1 MFLPP
6 PPLPQTEP
14 PDTDSSESEMP
25 NPLLVNVSTERSSSL
40 SAAGSDRYH
49 PDGGG
54 VASELAP
61 LPSALERTV
70 RIKKG
75 GDPLGINVEVVD
87 GGASGVLVTSVAK
100 GGAVHRD
107 GRIRTGDFLVSVNHE
122 TMRFATNA
130 QARAILRRTQL
141 VSTDV
146 RYETISDPLM
156 IESVTNNKTDVFF
169 ENVVGPTVSSTSLPV
184 MLPSTG
190 KLRWWR
196 SSHKTWIIMLLLS
209 NPLPLPPPPLWLGNQ
224 NNP

>member
-1 MFLPP
+1 MKDISISSFLPP

-25 NPLLVNVSTERSSSL
+25 NPLLVNVATERLVAGLSSM
-40 SAAGSDRYH
+40 SAVGSDRYH
-49 PDGGG
+49 PDGGLF
-54 VASELAP
+54 ELPATP
-61 LPSALERTV
+61 LPAALERTV

-87 GGASGVLVTSVAK
+87 AGASGVLVTSVAK

-146 RYETISDPLM
+146 R
-156 IESVTNNKTDVFF
+156 
-169 ENVVGPTVSSTSLPV
+169 
-184 MLPSTG
+184 
-190 KLRWWR
+190 
-196 SSHKTWIIMLLLS
+196 
-209 NPLPLPPPPLWLGNQ
+209 
-224 NNP
+224 

>member
-1 MFLPP
+1 
-6 PPLPQTEP
+6 
-14 PDTDSSESEMP
+14 MP
-25 NPLLVNVSTERSSSL
+25 NPLLVNVATERLLLGSTSL
-40 SAAGSDRYH
+40 SGVGFDHHH
-49 PDGGG
+49 PGGG
-54 VASELAP
+54 GMSEGGP

-146 RYETISDPLM
+146 R
-156 IESVTNNKTDVFF
+156 
-169 ENVVGPTVSSTSLPV
+169 
-184 MLPSTG
+184 
-190 KLRWWR
+190 
-196 SSHKTWIIMLLLS
+196 
-209 NPLPLPPPPLWLGNQ
+209 
-224 NNP
+224 

>member
-1 MFLPP
+1 MFCCFQEQSVLALPPP

-25 NPLLVNVSTERSSSL
+25 NPLLVNVATERLLLSSGS
-40 SAAGSDRYH
+40 SAFDHYH
-49 PDGGG
+49 HPGGG
-54 VASELAP
+54 GMSEGGP

-146 RYETISDPLM
+146 R
-156 IESVTNNKTDVFF
+156 
-169 ENVVGPTVSSTSLPV
+169 
-184 MLPSTG
+184 
-190 KLRWWR
+190 
-196 SSHKTWIIMLLLS
+196 
-209 NPLPLPPPPLWLGNQ
+209 
-224 NNP
+224 

>member
-1 MFLPP
+1 MNLLPP

-25 NPLLVNVSTERSSSL
+25 NPLLVNVATERLLLGSTSSTSGVL
-40 SAAGSDRYH
+40 AFDHHHHHH
-49 PDGGG
+49 PGG
-54 VASELAP
+54 VSEGGP

-146 RYETISDPLM
+146 R
-156 IESVTNNKTDVFF
+156 
-169 ENVVGPTVSSTSLPV
+169 
-184 MLPSTG
+184 
-190 KLRWWR
+190 
-196 SSHKTWIIMLLLS
+196 
-209 NPLPLPPPPLWLGNQ
+209 
-224 NNP
+224 

>member
-1 MFLPP
+1 M
-6 PPLPQTEP
+6 
-14 PDTDSSESEMP
+14 SE
-25 NPLLVNVSTERSSSL
+25 
-40 SAAGSDRYH
+40 
-49 PDGGG
+49 GG
-54 VASELAP
+54 P

-87 GGASGVLVTSVAK
+87 SVAK

-146 RYETISDPLM
+146 R
-156 IESVTNNKTDVFF
+156 
-169 ENVVGPTVSSTSLPV
+169 
-184 MLPSTG
+184 
-190 KLRWWR
+190 
-196 SSHKTWIIMLLLS
+196 
-209 NPLPLPPPPLWLGNQ
+209 
-224 NNP
+224 

>member
-1 MFLPP
+1 
-6 PPLPQTEP
+6 
-14 PDTDSSESEMP
+14 MP
-25 NPLLVNVSTERSSSL
+25 NPLLVNVATERLLLGSTSSTSGVL
-40 SAAGSDRYH
+40 AFDHHHHHH
-49 PDGGG
+49 PGG
-54 VASELAP
+54 VSEGGP

-146 RYETISDPLM
+146 R
-156 IESVTNNKTDVFF
+156 
-169 ENVVGPTVSSTSLPV
+169 
-184 MLPSTG
+184 
-190 KLRWWR
+190 
-196 SSHKTWIIMLLLS
+196 
-209 NPLPLPPPPLWLGNQ
+209 
-224 NNP
+224 

>member
-1 MFLPP
+1 MFCCFQEQSVLALPPP

-25 NPLLVNVSTERSSSL
+25 NPLLVNVATERLLLSSGS
-40 SAAGSDRYH
+40 SAFDHH
-49 PDGGG
+49 PGGG
-54 VASELAP
+54 GLSEGGP

-146 RYETISDPLM
+146 R
-156 IESVTNNKTDVFF
+156 
-169 ENVVGPTVSSTSLPV
+169 
-184 MLPSTG
+184 
-190 KLRWWR
+190 
-196 SSHKTWIIMLLLS
+196 
-209 NPLPLPPPPLWLGNQ
+209 
-224 NNP
+224 

>member
-1 MFLPP
+1 MFCFFQERSVLALPPP

-25 NPLLVNVSTERSSSL
+25 NPLLVNVATERLLLSSASSS
-40 SAAGSDRYH
+40 GFDHHHH
-49 PDGGG
+49 PGG
-54 VASELAP
+54 VGEGGP

-146 RYETISDPLM
+146 R
-156 IESVTNNKTDVFF
+156 
-169 ENVVGPTVSSTSLPV
+169 
-184 MLPSTG
+184 
-190 KLRWWR
+190 
-196 SSHKTWIIMLLLS
+196 
-209 NPLPLPPPPLWLGNQ
+209 
-224 NNP
+224 

>member
-1 MFLPP
+1 
-6 PPLPQTEP
+6 
-14 PDTDSSESEMP
+14 MP
-25 NPLLVNVSTERSSSL
+25 NPLLVPVATERLLGSTSAGSSS
-40 SAAGSDRYH
+40 DH
-49 PDGGG
+49 
-54 VASELAP
+54 ASVEAP

-75 GDPLGINVEVVD
+75 GDPLGINVEVID

-146 RYETISDPLM
+146 R
-156 IESVTNNKTDVFF
+156 
-169 ENVVGPTVSSTSLPV
+169 
-184 MLPSTG
+184 
-190 KLRWWR
+190 
-196 SSHKTWIIMLLLS
+196 
-209 NPLPLPPPPLWLGNQ
+209 
-224 NNP
+224 

>member
-146 RYETISDPLM
+146 SIVYIPAGDAAIYRQTSLM
-156 IESVTNNKTDVFF
+156 TQLAQDMDNNASVVK
-169 ENVVGPTVSSTSLPV
+169 PSSSSSTTTV
-184 MLPSTG
+184 T
-190 KLRWWR
+190 R
-196 SSHKTWIIMLLLS
+196 
-209 NPLPLPPPPLWLGNQ
+209 
-224 NNP
+224 